1 MATITSLKVLTQD
14 VIIRD
19 HHYYLVKMNLSGI
32 ETTSHYIAPVMYG
45 TIEHDDVDESGQ
57 LKRQFNLLSL
67 EAGLT
72 IPEALERRRTYFEAM
87 DLIEKLGL

>member
-19 HHYYLVKMNLSGI
+19 HHYYLVRLNITGVENS
-32 ETTSHYIAPVMYG
+32 EYIASVMYG

-57 LKRQFNLLSL
+57 LKRQFNLLTL

-72 IPEALERRRTYFEAM
+72 IAEALERRRTYFEAM
-87 DLIEKLGL
+87 DLIQKLGL